1 MRAAALR
8 RGLQRP
14 DRLAALLERGVVGT
28 GAEGTAVA
36 AAADEYAR
44 AHPKIKLTVNGK
56 PVTVPEGSS
65 ILTACQAAGAYVPTL
80 CTHPRLPTT
89 PGTCRICM
97 VDTGPGHL
105 QPACATPAWSGMK
118 VQTATE
124 RVQENVRGVL
134 ALMKAN
140 HPADCMNCD
149 ASGRCEFQDLISR
162 YNVKD
167 VLPKLRAYSHEWDA
181 EVEADYDHYHDS
193 SSTALTLDLEKCI
206 KCGRCV
212 TMCNQVQQM
221 NVLGMINRSRH
232 VHPGVLIEDALD
244 SSKCIECGQ
253 CSSVCPTGAIVE
265 HSEWRRV
272 LDALENKTK
281 VMVIQTAP
289 SVRVS
294 IGEELGLA
302 PGSVETGQMVAAQRA
317 LGFDHVFDANFSADL
332 TIMEEGT
339 ELLQRLAAR
348 WQQEGVH
355 DHHPTPAAARAAAAS
370 GANGAADT
378 NVVLGTAASGEAAAA
393 GGHAHGEGHGH
404 APGPLPMFTSCCPA
418 WINLV
423 EKSYPELIPH
433 LSSCKSP
440 QMMMGAV
447 VKHYWAKKMGLRP
460 EDVCLVGVMPCT
472 AKKHE
477 TERAEFRDEA
487 GMYDCDMVI
496 TTREFGH
503 LLRHKKIPMPSL
515 TPSEFDNPLGEG
527 SGAAVLFGATG
538 GVMEAAL
545 RTAYELSTGEP
556 LPVLELGAVRG
567 VKGIKEATVKLPVN
581 ATTVKAGTA
590 GKEIRVAVASGI
602 GNARHLLQRMQAGE
616 AHYDFVEV
624 MACPGGCIGGGG
636 QPKTHDPEAVLK
648 RMGAIYQIDKDAPLR
663 RSHENAS
670 IQRLYA
676 DFLGEPG
683 GELAHRLLHT
693 RYTDHSLDTQP
704 SARDLAEGGGGVL
717 ERAAATAAGER
728 RYKRIAMV
736 GDPGRRK

>member
-14 DRLAALLERGVVGT
+14 DRVTALLERGIAGT
-28 GAEGTAVA
+28 KADGTALA
-36 AAADEYAR
+36 AAAEEYAKT
-44 AHPKIKLTVNGK
+44 HPKIKLTVNGK
-56 PVTVPEGSS
+56 EVTVPEGSS
-65 ILTACQAAGAYVPTL
+65 ILTACQAAGTYVPTL

-105 QPACATPAWSGMK
+105 QPACATPAWDGMK
-118 VQTATE
+118 VQTATD
-124 RVQENVRGVL
+124 RVQENIRGVL
-134 ALMKAN
+134 SLMKAN

-244 SSKCIECGQ
+244 TSKCIECGQ

-272 LDALENKTK
+272 VDALENKTK

-302 PGSVETGQMVAAQRA
+302 PGTVETGQMVSAQRA
-317 LGFDHVFDANFSADL
+317 LGFDYVFDANFSADL

-339 ELLQRLAAR
+339 ELLQRLAAH
-348 WQQEGVH
+348 WQREEVH
-355 DHHPTPAAARAAAAS
+355 SHHPASAIARAAAAS
-370 GANGAADT
+370 SLNGAADT
-378 NVVLGTAASGEAAAA
+378 NVVMAAPAGAEAAAA
-393 GGHAHGEGHGH
+393 GEHAHGEGHGH

-440 QMMMGAV
+440 QMMMGAL
-447 VKHYWAKKMGLRP
+447 VKHYWAGKMGLKP

-477 TERAEFRDEA
+477 TERAEFRSA
-487 GMYDCDMVI
+487 GGAYDCDMVI

-503 LLRHKKIPMPSL
+503 ILRYKKIPMASL
-515 TPSEFDNPLGEG
+515 APSEFDNPLGQG
-527 SGAAVLFGATG
+527 TGAAVLFGATG

-556 LPVLELGAVRG
+556 LPGLELGAVRG
-567 VKGIKEATVKLPVN
+567 TKGIKEAAVKLPVN
-581 ATTVKAGTA
+581 PTTVKAGTA

-616 AHYDFVEV
+616 VHYDFVEV

-663 RSHENAS
+663 RSHENES
-670 IQRLYA
+670 IQRIYA
-676 DFLGEPG
+676 DFFGQPG
-683 GELAHRLLHT
+683 GELAHKLLHT
-693 RYTDHSLDTQP
+693 HYTDHSVDTQP
-704 SARDLAEGGGGVL
+704 TARDLLEGSGGVS
-717 ERAAATAAGER
+717 ERAAATAAGAR

-736 GDPGRRK
+736 GDPEKRK